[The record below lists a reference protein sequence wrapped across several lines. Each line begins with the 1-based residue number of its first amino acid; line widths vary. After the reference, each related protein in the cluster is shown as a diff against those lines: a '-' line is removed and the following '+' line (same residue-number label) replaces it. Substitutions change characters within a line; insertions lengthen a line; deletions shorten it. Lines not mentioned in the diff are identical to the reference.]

1 MKRCEGCGASLHKKD
16 LFCPKC
22 GAKQVSE
29 QAEPSAPGKQIVNDV
44 IHISDE
50 DVVLIMSD
58 GERPYEVKTEEE
70 LAEEE
75 RAYQEDREPAYAA
88 AAKAEAAAPSE
99 PPVVKSKARSKWGSF
114 YRVMKS
120 TPAEAP
126 ELREHKRS
134 LLGIFAAS
142 VAVVVILAAAVA
154 GWAYLST
161 DSFMLQVAVKAAQ
174 AGNYE
179 SAIANLE
186 RLAVKDGE
194 NPEVYYQLCLCYRAT
209 KQDGKALVTA
219 QLGYDSTKDE
229 RLSAIVT
236 ELTST
241 TAVTPANAE
250 ESQQLQ
256 PESSKPTTPPKE
268 ASASSGLPTVQPPE
282 VAPLKIQMIIEPAY
296 EAADQF
302 INGLARVKQNGKWGF
317 INKTNTL
324 VVPAQYDET
333 QYFSEELAAVKTGG
347 KWGYIDKTGAI
358 RIAPQYSNTL
368 GFSEGFAASLLN
380 GKWGFIDTTGK
391 MGLQYEAA
399 ESFSGGLAAVATGK
413 TFGFVN
419 TKGEMVVPAIYQKV
433 LPFAEGAAA
442 VQLDGKWG
450 YIDTVGRTV
459 ILPQYEEAYSFQN
472 GVARVKSGGKYGYIN
487 RMGWHLTPCEYDQA
501 WGFSEGLATV
511 RVGKLYGYVNL
522 NGEMVIEPTL
532 EDVWSFSQGLV
543 PYRQGDV
550 WGYLNADEQIAIQPQ
565 FAEAGRFYG
574 GLARVK
580 NDEGLCGYINLA
592 GETVCAPE
600 YEDGGVLTDGLI
612 PVKKNGLWGYL
623 AVTQS

>member
-1 MKRCEGCGASLHKKD
+1 MKHCESCGASLHKKD

-22 GAKQVSE
+22 GAKQVLEETASP
-29 QAEPSAPGKQIVNDV
+29 ALGKQIVNDV

-75 RAYQEDREPAYAA
+75 RAYQEDREPIYAA
-88 AAKAEAAAPSE
+88 ASKTEAAAQNE

-114 YRVMKS
+114 YRVIKS
-120 TPAEAP
+120 APAEAS
-126 ELREHKRS
+126 ELREHRQS
-134 LLGIFAAS
+134 LLGIFVASAA
-142 VAVVVILAAAVA
+142 VLAILAAAVT

-161 DSFMLQVAVKAAQ
+161 DSFMLQAAVKAAQ

-179 SAIANLE
+179 SAIASLE
-186 RLAVKDGE
+186 RLTVKDGE
-194 NPEVYYQLCLCYRAT
+194 NPEVYYQLCLCYRAS

-229 RLSAIVT
+229 RLSALVT
-236 ELTST
+236 ELTGSSAGKT
-241 TAVTPANAE
+241 SGVGQAQQPQNSAGAFTPE
-250 ESQQLQ
+250 ESDTRPALPSAQL
-256 PESSKPTTPPKE
+256 PK
-268 ASASSGLPTVQPPE
+268 
-282 VAPLKIQMIIEPAY
+282 VAPVKIQMIIEPAY

-302 INGLARVKQNGKWGF
+302 VDGLARVKLNGKWGF

-333 QYFSEELAAVKTGG
+333 QYFREELAAVKTGG
-347 KWGYIDKTGAI
+347 KWGYIDKTGAV

-380 GKWGFIDTTGK
+380 GKWGFIDATGK

-399 ESFSGGLAAVATGK
+399 ESFSGGLAAVETGK

-419 TKGEMVVPAIYQKV
+419 SKGEMVVPAIYQKV

-442 VQLDGKWG
+442 VLLDGKWG
-450 YIDTVGRTV
+450 YIDTVGRTI

-487 RMGWHLTPCEYDQA
+487 RMGWQLTPFEYDQA

-532 EDVWSFSQGLV
+532 EDISSFSQGLL
-543 PYRQGDV
+543 PYKQGDV

-574 GLARVK
+574 GLAKVK